1 LTGNGSARR
10 INRGRG
16 HSYTLDGKPVA
27 GVTTIIGKSLPK
39 QALVG
44 WAAREVAEFV
54 AGRREILT
62 QLTDEELIDLC
73 KGAPFRERDKAANRG
88 TEVHR
93 LAEQLA
99 RGLDVDVPQE
109 LVGHVDSYVAFLDK
123 FEPSE
128 ALIERPVFN
137 RQYRYGGT
145 FDLLCRIEEFGR
157 CLLDIKTNKSGPFG
171 ENALQLAAY
180 GMAEAYVD
188 TDGNEQPMPPI
199 DWYGVCWVRADG
211 YDLYKY
217 EVTDRER
224 RQFLY
229 CIQTS
234 WWVDNRME
242 HVRGDAIFQRQEIPI

>member
-1 LTGNGSARR
+1 MRR
-10 INRGRG
+10 
-16 HSYTLDGKPVA
+16 
-27 GVTTIIGKSLPK
+27 
-39 QALVG
+39 
-44 WAAREVAEFV
+44 
-54 AGRREILT
+54 
-62 QLTDEELIDLC
+62 
-73 KGAPFRERDKAANRG
+73 
-88 TEVHR
+88 
-93 LAEQLA
+93 
-99 RGLDVDVPQE
+99 VP
-109 LVGHVDSYVAFLDK
+109 FLDK